1 MNNMQR
7 ISVVVLSLL
16 MGVQVMAQEPVPDQ
30 DENQFGT
37 ERVVLTLSEV
47 LEIAREQSLMALL
60 ARHQFRGSYWEFR
73 TYQAGQRPGLTLEAI
88 LPSLNN
94 TMESVTQPDGSE
106 RFVSKSNM
114 RSSLNLQLNQTI
126 PLTGGRIFA
135 TSVLQRNDNFSE
147 EPPTSYLAYPV
158 TIGFSQ
164 PINGYNEYRW
174 DRKIEPLKFEE
185 AKVQY
190 INSMERVNQRAV
202 TYFFDL
208 ALAQI
213 NLEIA
218 RKNYAN
224 NDTLYQ
230 IAKGRYQ
237 LGTIAENELL
247 QFELTFLNSD
257 TDLNQATIDL
267 ELRKARL
274 RSFLGFNERVSLQ
287 LILPTEVPDIEM
299 NYART
304 LEEAKTNNPEI
315 INMEL
320 QIMEA
325 ERQVAEARSQK
336 GLRADLF
343 AQFGISN
350 VAPEIKD
357 VYGDLTTQQ
366 RVEVGFQIPL
376 LDWGQG
382 KGRLRMAQSAEEVVK
397 TNVSQTLIQF
407 DENVFLQVIQFNLQ
421 DNQVEID
428 SKADTIADLR
438 YEVTKQ
444 RFLIGK
450 IDVLDLKDALE
461 EKDLAR
467 RGFVEAL
474 RNYWDYY
481 YNLRGITLYDWERDM
496 KLEEDLDELLI
507 Q

>member
-1 MNNMQR
+1 MLR
-7 ISVVVLSLL
+7 ISVVILSLL
-16 MGVQVMAQEPVPDQ
+16 SGFDLMAQEPVPNQDQ
-30 DENQFGT
+30 IPSNSEQ
-37 ERVVLTLSEV
+37 VVLTLTEV
-47 LEIAREQSLMALL
+47 IDIAREQSLMALL

-73 TYQAGQRPGLTLEAI
+73 TYQAGQRPGLTLEAT

-94 TMESVTQPDGSE
+94 IRESVTQPDGSE
-106 RFVSKSNM
+106 KFVPKSNM

-135 TSVLQRNDNFSE
+135 TSVLQRNDNFNE

-158 TIGFSQ
+158 TIGFAQ

-174 DRKIEPLKFEE
+174 DRKIEPKKFEE

-190 INSMERVNQRAV
+190 INSMERVSQRAV
-202 TYFFDL
+202 GNFFDL

-257 TDLNQATIDL
+257 TDLNQAIIDL

-274 RSFLGFNERVSLQ
+274 RSFLGFNERISVQ
-287 LILPTEVPDIEM
+287 LVLPTDVPDIELD
-299 NYART
+299 YART

-315 INMEL
+315 IDMEL
-320 QIMEA
+320 QILEA

-343 AQFGISN
+343 AQIGLSN
-350 VAPEIKD
+350 NAINLED
-357 VYGDLTTQQ
+357 AYGNLTSQQ
-366 RVEVGFQIPL
+366 RVEVGFQVPL

-397 TNVSQTLIQF
+397 TNVSQSLIEF
-407 DENVFLQVIQFNLQ
+407 DENVFLQVMQFNLQ
-421 DNQVEID
+421 DDQVEIA

-450 IDVLDLKDALE
+450 IDVLELKDALE

-481 YNLRGITLYDWERDM
+481 YNLRGITLYDWEREM